1 MSMNLIPGIESTG
14 SALSAEKIRLEIIA
28 QNIANSNT
36 TQDAS
41 GKIKVNKEVK
51 DSIDV
56 SYWSYSTNKAIQDY
70 FVELKVGIDE
80 YVEKSRIPSN
90 LKNGVES
97 LNYINPIQGQFQ
109 YKWTLYSAGHAE
121 LDINKDAPKEDMVR
135 NRDRNNSWILG
146 DSGGFQIGKGV
157 WEGDWKDP
165 NCPKAQKK
173 RDGVL
178 KWMDA
183 YMDYGMILDIPA

>member
-1 MSMNLIPGIESTG
+1 MKTNLTNEQKDYARFLP
-14 SALSAEKIRLEIIA
+14 ALSGFYA
-28 QNIANSNT
+28 T
-36 TQDAS
+36 YV
-41 GKIKVNKEVK
+41 GK
-51 DSIDV
+51 
-56 SYWSYSTNKAIQDY
+56 QR
-70 FVELKVGIDE
+70 FDE
-80 YVEKSRIPSN
+80 YVETSRIPTN

-97 LNYINPIQGQFQ
+97 LNYINQNEGQFQ

-165 NCPKAQKK
+165 NCPKAHKK

-178 KWMDA
+178 KWMDE
-183 YMDYGMILDIPA
+183 YMDYGMILDIPAWVSRSPAGQKATGITSYQEAVNVGPPY